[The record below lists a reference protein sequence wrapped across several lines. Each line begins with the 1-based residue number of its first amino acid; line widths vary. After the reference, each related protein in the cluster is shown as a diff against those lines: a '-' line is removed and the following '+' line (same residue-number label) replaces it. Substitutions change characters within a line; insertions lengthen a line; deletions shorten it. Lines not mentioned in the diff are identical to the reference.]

1 MADKTF
7 ETEDGLILKLK
18 PVREALLELVRM
30 GVEKEFR
37 DKKEPIDLPTYTVK
51 LVTGETQTYPH
62 LYDLTNP
69 DKPKDTLT
77 VADDPIETARNFGI
91 WEQYTKAKARLEEA
105 QGEAVFMAQLQYGV
119 ECEIPEGEMELLAKT
134 MKKYGR
140 ELPTAP
146 DEAKALWLVS
156 FGLSRMDKNMLQMEL
171 QIVAMGKVVKPEQ
184 VAAFRTEL
192 RGRVER
198 LAGDALG
205 EALDRLG
212 ELDGAPALPP
222 SPGGKGVGE
231 NA

>member
-37 DKKEPIDLPTYTVK
+37 DKNEPIDSPIYTVK
-51 LVTGETQTYPH
+51 LVTGETQPYPH

-77 VADDPIETARNFGI
+77 VTDDPIETARNFGI

-119 ECEIPEGEMELLAKT
+119 EYEITEDDVVLLQSVLKEH
-134 MKKYGR
+134 GR
-140 ELPTAP
+140 ECPEDPAKR
-146 DEAKALWLVS
+146 KALWLVY

-212 ELDGAPALPP
+212 ELDSTSALPP
-222 SPGGKGVGE
+222 SPGGESLGKD
-231 NA
+231 A